1 MGLLDKLGKPKDAQK
16 IVSANNS
23 TGNYVN
29 VEADKQLDL
38 TKEEYE
44 FLFAIIKNST
54 FRGTELEIIY
64 SILGKLQTKYLDK
77 VSKSETNK

>member
-16 IVSANNS
+16 IVSINS

-29 VEADKQLDL
+29 VEAEKHLDL

-77 VSKSETNK
+77 VSKSETK